1 MLQELKKK
9 TDGKDEIVFLSAQVL
24 NGLNVKGQREDDV
37 IYSTLSRVS
46 VMRLSCQQ
54 LSMRGKSSGHKRPDQ
69 RSIIAGS

>member
-37 IYSTLSRVS
+37 IYSTLSRV
-46 VMRLSCQQ
+46 C
-54 LSMRGKSSGHKRPDQ
+54 PDQ